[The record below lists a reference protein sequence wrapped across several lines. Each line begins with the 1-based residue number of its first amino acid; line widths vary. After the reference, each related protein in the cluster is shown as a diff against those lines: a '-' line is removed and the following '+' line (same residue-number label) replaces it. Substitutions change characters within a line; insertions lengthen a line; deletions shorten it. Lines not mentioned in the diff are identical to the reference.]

1 MPLSLAFARARRDH
15 GAMRALFPIAVM
27 LAALVAPV
35 SVAALDQPADQPAD
49 KARAREIRT
58 LEKDIAKLEKRYD
71 KLIKRCQ
78 GDEYNRPDARACD
91 NARVIYQ
98 DVQQLKKRI
107 FTLAQENAT

>member
-1 MPLSLAFARARRDH
+1 
-15 GAMRALFPIAVM
+15 MRFLLPISVV
-27 LAALVAPV
+27 LAALVAPIGA
-35 SVAALDQPADQPAD
+35 AALDQPSD
-49 KARAREIRT
+49 KDRAREIRT

-98 DVQQLKKRI
+98 DVQQLKKRV
-107 FTLAQENAT
+107 FTLTHERAA